1 MFSHSV
7 MDVSSRPRSAAAREA
22 SPGPS
27 EPGLKSL
34 RAITVSHR
42 TVGIGALAEH
52 SLDGEAVAALYAQLA
67 GAGIESFVLAT
78 CNRAEVYWRSRGGLD
93 DDTVT
98 RTFSQA
104 AAGPRPMTGFLC
116 GSAAATHLFRVCAGL
131 ESLVLGEAEIL
142 GQVRAALETSPGA
155 GGFLR
160 GVVQAALR
168 AGGLIRA
175 ETALGVG
182 AQSVASAAVQLV
194 ARELVLANSH
204 VVVVGAGATGVKVA
218 RHLRRLG
225 VRRLVLANRGRE
237 RAAAVAA
244 TVAGETAG
252 LESLPDLLA
261 AADAVFCAVDAPA
274 HLVTRADLQA
284 AAATRAGRT
293 LLMVDLSMPPA
304 VEPGAVDGVSHV
316 DLTTL
321 ARAVATQL
329 DRRTAEIPRAVAV
342 IERELRHLDT
352 WAHRQ
357 ALRPIV
363 SDLRQKVETI
373 RRAELARACL
383 ELAEPDGDPSAVL
396 DRLTRRLLDQVLA
409 IPLAALPQVRADV
422 AGVVAA
428 PSVPAVDGEADA

>member
-1 MFSHSV
+1 
-7 MDVSSRPRSAAAREA
+7 
-22 SPGPS
+22 
-27 EPGLKSL
+27 
-34 RAITVSHR
+34 
-42 TVGIGALAEH
+42 
-52 SLDGEAVAALYAQLA
+52 
-67 GAGIESFVLAT
+67 
-78 CNRAEVYWRSRGGLD
+78 
-93 DDTVT
+93 
-98 RTFSQA
+98 
-104 AAGPRPMTGFLC
+104 
-116 GSAAATHLFRVCAGL
+116 
-131 ESLVLGEAEIL
+131 
-142 GQVRAALETSPGA
+142 
-155 GGFLR
+155 
-160 GVVQAALR
+160 
-168 AGGLIRA
+168 
-175 ETALGVG
+175 
-182 AQSVASAAVQLV
+182 
-194 ARELVLANSH
+194 
-204 VVVVGAGATGVKVA
+204 
-218 RHLRRLG
+218 
-225 VRRLVLANRGRE
+225 
-237 RAAAVAA
+237 VAA
-244 TVAGETAG
+244 TVAGESAG

-274 HLVTRADLQA
+274 HLVTRADLEA

-304 VEPGAVDGVSHV
+304 VEPGAVDGVSHA

-396 DRLTRRLLDQVLA
+396 DRLSRRLLDQVLA

-422 AGVVAA
+422 AGVAAA